1 MGNLD
6 DVGNKLQK
14 SLVTSLCNP
23 GLNYLV
29 STKVPALILDDLSD
43 DSQGLAFNWA
53 QGTARRSW
61 GICNCRGNLHSSF

>member
-6 DVGNKLQK
+6 DVGNKLHK

-29 STKVPALILDDLSD
+29 SSKVHAILDDLSD
-43 DSQGLAFNWA
+43 DSHGLAFNRA
-53 QGTARRSW
+53 QGTTRRSW
-61 GICNCRGNLHSSF
+61 GVCNCRGSLHSSF